1 MGCFHS
7 LPLVHLFFQLRPA
20 LTAGQR
26 EQVAITGWC
35 PMSRLST
42 RTNGHVTQTSSSL
55 GPCPS
60 HSQARSGEDS
70 EEPFGLERRSWC
82 YRRVQA
88 QLRGVF
94 TAVCE

>member
-1 MGCFHS
+1 MKIKVLKVGREWAAS
-7 LPLVHLFFQLRPA
+7 TLIPLVHLFFQLKPA

-26 EQVAITGWC
+26 EQVALTGWC

-70 EEPFGLERRSWC
+70 EGDPGATAG
-82 YRRVQA
+82 YR
-88 QLRGVF
+88 LS
-94 TAVCE
+94 